1 MPKLL
6 AFDFDGVIS
15 ESAPECFVVA
25 LRTWVALRPDSRHR
39 ERPALLAGPRAPEPE
54 AIAADT
60 LYAPFLAMMP
70 LGNRAEDYGVELL
83 ALEQERILADQS
95 EYDAFK
101 REVDPEWL
109 RAFHRRFYDVRTA
122 MAEADPAGWH
132 GLMKPYPGVPEFLRR
147 HVGRVVL
154 AIATS
159 KDRRSVRKL
168 LEAWAMADLYPEGFV
183 LDKEAGADKR
193 AHLEGL
199 RRETGLAYGEMLF
212 VDDKVNHLAD
222 VSVLGVRCGLAA
234 WGYNGERERVQA
246 RDAGHMVLELEHLD
260 AQIFGAAGV

>member
-1 MPKLL
+1 MPRLL

-25 LRTWVALRPDSRHR
+25 LRTWVAMRPDSRHD
-39 ERPALLAGPRAPEPE
+39 ERAALLEDPGAPAPE
-54 AIAADT
+54 AVAADA

-109 RAFHRRFYDVRTA
+109 RAFHRRFYAVRTA
-122 MAEADPAGWH
+122 MSEADPAGWH
-132 GLMKPYPGVPEFLRR
+132 RLMRPYPGIPEFLRR
-147 HVGRVVL
+147 HAGRVAF

-168 LEAWAMADLYPEGFV
+168 LEAWDMADLYPEGSI

-212 VDDKVNHLAD
+212 VDDKVTHLDD

-234 WGYNGERERVQA
+234 WGYNGERERIQA

-260 AQIFGAAGV
+260 AQIFGADGV